1 MQGEPRRSLKKVVV
15 SPENVRFLLLSIDAH
30 ILHAESHIRW
40 KKSFVLCWCRIDL
53 EENGIWAG
61 HTWKAFGR
69 RLLHFHQL
77 VETCCVTFS
86 VDHDHDLVMTMNMT
100 YLKVDSLNGCSRLTL
115 TMLIN
120 SSKVNTREGKS
131 WSGGSEVLETHC
143 SSNWIF
149 FLDKC
154 IFNSPAT
161 GSWFLETW
169 RRSHGFGVA
178 PLYKVQMGKG

>member
-1 MQGEPRRSLKKVVV
+1 MQRVISDGRKALWFVGTGLMTKTY
-15 SPENVRFLLLSIDAH
+15 L
-30 ILHAESHIRW
+30 
-40 KKSFVLCWCRIDL
+40 KSFWPQTSPFSSIGRDL
-53 EENGIWAG
+53 LRHIQW
-61 HTWKAFGR
+61 WP
-69 RLLHFHQL
+69 
-77 VETCCVTFS
+77 
-86 VDHDHDLVMTMNMT
+86 HDLVMTMTMT

-131 WSGGSEVLETHC
+131 WSGGSEELETHC

-178 PLYKVQMGKG
+178 PLYRAQMGKGLAQERQPEIDNMSF